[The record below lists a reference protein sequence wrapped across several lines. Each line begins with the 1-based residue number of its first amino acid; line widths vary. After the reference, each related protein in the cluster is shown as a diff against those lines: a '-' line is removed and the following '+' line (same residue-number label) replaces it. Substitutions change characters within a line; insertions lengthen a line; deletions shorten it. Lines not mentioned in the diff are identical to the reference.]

1 MGKKVG
7 TASYSA
13 HTLCDAPRASVAK
26 GDAEGLRD
34 AGQSASS
41 EGEEAEMA
49 RRWSTGAAARSLMK
63 DFEFDNVY
71 FLFNLHVPLCALRK
85 AFRDCSAAM

>member
-7 TASYSA
+7 KASYSA

-71 FLFNLHVPLCALRK
+71 FLWSSTFMFPFVPVFSK
-85 AFRDCSAAM
+85 D